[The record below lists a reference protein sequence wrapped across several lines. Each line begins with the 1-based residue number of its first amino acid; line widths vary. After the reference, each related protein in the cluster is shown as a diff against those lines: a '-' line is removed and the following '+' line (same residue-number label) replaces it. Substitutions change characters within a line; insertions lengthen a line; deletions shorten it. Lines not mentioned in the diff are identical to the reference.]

1 MNKIKKIYEILFEGF
16 GAQGWWPVTPIGGCK
31 GDVPDGPIYGIALKN
46 EKQKLEI
53 IFGAI
58 LTQNTSWK
66 NVEKAMIELN
76 KENLID
82 VNKIKKIE
90 KGKLAKIIKSS
101 GYHNQKAEKLKI
113 FSEFLSKKYN
123 NNLKKFFKKNIKALR
138 EELLSIK
145 GIGPET
151 ADSVILYAAEKPIFV
166 VDAYTKR
173 IIKRIGFEE
182 SSYDEL
188 QNLFMESLAR
198 DHKLFNE
205 YHALLVELGKNYCK
219 KRPLCAECPVNGFCR
234 KIL

>member
-1 MNKIKKIYEILFEGF
+1 LLCSILILDIIFKKLKENDRIMNKIKKIYEILFEGF

-113 FSEFLSKKYN
+113 FSEFLSKKY
-123 NNLKKFFKKNIKALR
+123 
-138 EELLSIK
+138 K
-145 GIGPET
+145 GI
-151 ADSVILYAAEKPIFV
+151 KR
-166 VDAYTKR
+166 R
-173 IIKRIGFEE
+173 IIVDKR
-182 SSYDEL
+182 
-188 QNLFMESLAR
+188 NWAR
-198 DHKLFNE
+198 DSRLCN
-205 YHALLVELGKNYCK
+205 
-219 KRPLCAECPVNGFCR
+219 PLCCR
-234 KIL
+234 KADICC

>member
-1 MNKIKKIYEILFEGF
+1 MNKIEKIYHLLISAF
-16 GAQGWWPVTPIGGCK
+16 GGQGWWPVTPIGGCK
-31 GDVPDGPIYGIALKN
+31 GGLSYKPIYGIALKN

-82 VNKIKKIE
+82 VDKILKIE
-90 KGKLAKIIKSS
+90 KGNLAKIIKSS

-113 FSEFLSKKYN
+113 FSDFLSKKYN

-173 IIKRIGFEE
+173 IMQRIGFKERT
-182 SSYDEL
+182 YDEL
-188 QNLFMESLAR
+188 QGLFMKSLER

-219 KRPLCAECPVNGFCR
+219 KRPLCAECPVNEFCS